1 MKVITVRH
9 TRDNTFKYVGDQED
23 LSPLI
28 QNVKIRVGTC
38 HTHGRRDR
46 DGIFTDIEKSVDV
59 RVKLEV
65 DKCLSALGCDTLGK
79 FMWEVSMKISD
90 VLGG

>member
-1 MKVITVRH
+1 MIRH
-9 TRDNTFKYVGDQED
+9 TRDNTFKYVGNQEG

-38 HTHGRRDR
+38 QTHCRPDMDGR
-46 DGIFTDIEKSVDV
+46 FTDIEKSVDV

-65 DKCLSALGCDTLGK
+65 DRCVSSIGCDTLGK
-79 FMWEVSMKISD
+79 YMWDLSMKISD
-90 VLGG
+90 ALEK